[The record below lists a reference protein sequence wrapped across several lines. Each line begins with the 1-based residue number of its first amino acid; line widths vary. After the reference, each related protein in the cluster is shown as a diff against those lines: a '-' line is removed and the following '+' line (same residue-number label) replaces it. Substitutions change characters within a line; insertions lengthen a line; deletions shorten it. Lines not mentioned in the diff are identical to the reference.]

1 MAELHEESYKQGYVD
16 GVKSKVAEEL
26 ADVIGAVVEGMY
38 EAIVKSSERIVESV
52 NVDKIKI
59 DNTEREKA
67 KYIPYGEEEKYKSF
81 KDLGVYFDGAC
92 GNCGTRLFNTDKYCS
107 ECGREIEYDY

>member
-16 GVKSKVAEEL
+16 GVKSKVA
-26 ADVIGAVVEGMY
+26 VEGMY

-52 NVDKIKI
+52 NVEKIKI
-59 DNTEREKA
+59 DNTVREKA

-81 KDLGVYFDGAC
+81 RELGVYFDGMCEKC
-92 GNCGTRLFNTDKYCS
+92 GSRLFNTDKYCS
-107 ECGREIEYDY
+107 ECGREIEYE

>member
-26 ADVIGAVVEGMY
+26 KDVIGAVVEGMY

-52 NVDKIKI
+52 SVEKIKI
-59 DNTEREKA
+59 DNTERGTA
-67 KYIPYGEEEKYKSF
+67 KYIPYGEEEKHKSF

-92 GNCGTRLFNTDKYCS
+92 GNCGSRLFNTDKYCS
-107 ECGREIEYDY
+107 ECGCEIEYE

>member
-26 ADVIGAVVEGMY
+26 ADVITAVVEGMY

-52 NVDKIKI
+52 SVEKIKI
-59 DNTEREKA
+59 DNTERGTAE
-67 KYIPYGEEEKYKSF
+67 YIPYSEKEKYENF
-81 KDLGVYFDGAC
+81 KEFGVNYDGEC
-92 GNCGTRLFNTDKYCS
+92 GNCGSRIFNTDKYCA
-107 ECGREIEYDY
+107 ECGREIEYK